1 MSRLKTFFQSYSEK
15 FQKLPAEQ
23 SRKVNLLINSILIS
37 LVFSLGYFGLSFY
50 TGFLAARYSMVVS
63 IVLALCMLVMLKPG
77 NWKNVN
83 QAFIT
88 MCWLL
93 TWFMI
98 AFSGGV
104 NSAVLPWLLL
114 LPLLSI
120 MLQGGSW
127 PYIWTAIV
135 TLTFFLIFFL
145 PDPPAHL
152 QYISPWPQFF
162 AISLNL
168 GLMLFVFFIAQ
179 TFKSNQDKL
188 LHTTE
193 KANEELRA
201 AEEELRQSFEE
212 VSAIQELLED
222 QNRIIGLAQKKT
234 QDYLQ
239 TLMKLATCEG
249 ILKGDL
255 QLAYNQ
261 ILMQAVQSMQSSRV
275 SIWYFDEN
283 QQSIICQGIV
293 DVTNPNVQPGIVLSR
308 KGIEPYFNAIE
319 DEKVVVAKNARTH
332 PATACFTEGYL
343 LPLDIHA
350 MLDVPYFE
358 NGKFRGVICVEQT
371 KQQREWDKED
381 IIFVKAIADLV
392 NVASNSAARKAAE
405 IEIAEQREEIE
416 RKNSA
421 LVSYAN
427 EISTM
432 NETLEQ
438 RVQERTREL
447 DEQNQKLSE
456 YAFINA
462 HLLRGPLSRI
472 MGLIEVVQIEQ
483 SADEIKKLVS
493 LLQKSTDELDE
504 VVHKITSMIH
514 EGRMFDRNL
523 FKK

>member
-1 MSRLKTFFQSYSEK
+1 MLRLKNIYRSYTEK
-15 FQKLPAEQ
+15 FQQLTAEE
-23 SRKVNLLINSILIS
+23 SRKILLLINSILIS
-37 LVFSLGYFGLSFY
+37 LVFSLGYFILSFF
-50 TGFLAARYSMVVS
+50 TGFLAARYCMVIS
-63 IVLALCMLVMLKPG
+63 LVLACTMLLSLKTD
-77 NWKNVN
+77 NWKRVTN
-83 QAFIT
+83 AFIT

-135 TLTFFLIFFL
+135 TITFLLIFFL
-145 PDPPAHL
+145 PNPPEHL

-162 AISLNL
+162 AITLNL

-179 TFKSNQDKL
+179 TFKTNQDKL

-212 VSAIQELLED
+212 VSAIQELLEE
-222 QNRIIGLAQKKT
+222 QNKIIGLAQKKT
-234 QDYLQ
+234 QEYLQ
-239 TLMKLATCEG
+239 TLIKLATCDG

-255 QLAYNQ
+255 TLAYNQ
-261 ILMQAVQSMQSSRV
+261 ILQQALQAMQSSRV
-275 SIWYFDEN
+275 SIWYFDET
-283 QQSIICQGIV
+283 QQSIICQAIV
-293 DVTNPNVQPGIVLSR
+293 DRNNATEKPGGVLNR

-319 DEKVVVAKNARTH
+319 EEKVVVANKARIH

-358 NGKFRGVICVEQT
+358 NGSFKGVICVEQT
-371 KQQREWDKED
+371 KQEREWDKED

-392 NVASNSAARKAAE
+392 NVAANSAARKAAE
-405 IEIAEQREEIE
+405 LEIAEQREEIE
-416 RKNSA
+416 RKNVA
-421 LVSYAN
+421 LVSYAK

-438 RVQERTREL
+438 RVQERTKEL
-447 DEQNQKLSE
+447 DEQNKKLSE

-462 HLLRGPLSRI
+462 HLLRGPLSRV
-472 MGLIEVVQIEQ
+472 MGLIEVIQLEQ
-483 SADEIKKLVS
+483 SSDEVKKLVGH
-493 LLQKSTDELDE
+493 LQKSTDELDE
-504 VVHKITSMIH
+504 VVHKITRLLH
-514 EGRMFDRNL
+514 EGRIFDRNL